1 MEYYGNTLC
10 ISAPELFEHG
20 IMSQSNYK
28 AMAARERINVVRR
41 GGGSSGSC
49 ALIAVDSLPT
59 KYREKVEAQFPDGP
73 EVRLEGW
80 VTSHYQIDQG
90 AMAFFHDRRKTGLDL
105 TPEKVQEYVVNAS
118 VLNTCIA
125 LYDRAAAYR
134 KLMGET
140 YDWKMMAKVVE
151 VLKEKYHHTLPA
163 SMLRFK
169 QKVNQYRKGGYA
181 ALISG
186 KFGNQNTRKVDM
198 KLERLVLGLW
208 CLPNKPYGSQVR
220 DLYDSFICGELD
232 AYDVKT
238 GELFNPDD
246 FTDKNGEPVSLSDS
260 TIRNILNKP
269 ANRLIWD
276 KSQLSWTSFMHEA
289 MPHMHRHA
297 GEFSLSQITMDD
309 VDLTRKLKDTKLRV
323 KAYYAYDTVSQ
334 CVIGASY
341 SRNKD
346 PQLVRECFRDM
357 FRLIAKHGWGI
368 PAGIEVENHL
378 MTEYK
383 YTLLQ
388 EGTVFAHVRYC
399 APQNSQEKYAEA
411 MNGAKKRSVIHRN
424 HTGIGRFYGKWQW
437 RAESKKVSDASN
449 DTYEDKEYYSYDEL
463 VADDRRDNYEWNH
476 ALHPNQKKYKGMTR
490 WDVLMENI
498 NPNLRPFDAVTF
510 ARYIGESVETSVRR
524 NSTVR
529 VAYED
534 WWLSSPEV
542 LEKLVPNNYKVTAY
556 YLPDEDGKPQDVFI
570 FQGDRY
576 IDQVERVETYNRVM
590 AEQTEEDKR
599 KFYHQQKKVREFN
612 EYVESKMVPSLGT
625 MEKEDLIGDSKSPQT
640 NNTIDYEAE
649 RKKEIEVLTAGPPEL
664 QTQTTEQPRMGTAAP
679 YTADESLEVSHGDG
693 EARPEDEV
701 QKGREQDGSG
711 APPQYRPGL
720 SRRRIRRNSEE
731 VAATPSGDTDDI
743 AALLAESESEED
755 IAQRAIDMM

>member
-1 MEYYGNTLC
+1 
-10 ISAPELFEHG
+10 
-20 IMSQSNYK
+20 
-28 AMAARERINVVRR
+28 
-41 GGGSSGSC
+41 
-49 ALIAVDSLPT
+49 
-59 KYREKVEAQFPDGP
+59 
-73 EVRLEGW
+73 
-80 VTSHYQIDQG
+80 
-90 AMAFFHDRRKTGLDL
+90 
-105 TPEKVQEYVVNAS
+105 
-118 VLNTCIA
+118 
-125 LYDRAAAYR
+125 
-134 KLMGET
+134 
-140 YDWKMMAKVVE
+140 
-151 VLKEKYHHTLPA
+151 
-163 SMLRFK
+163 
-169 QKVNQYRKGGYA
+169 
-181 ALISG
+181 
-186 KFGNQNTRKVDM
+186 
-198 KLERLVLGLW
+198 
-208 CLPNKPYGSQVR
+208 
-220 DLYDSFICGELD
+220 
-232 AYDVKT
+232 
-238 GELFNPDD
+238 
-246 FTDKNGEPVSLSDS
+246 
-260 TIRNILNKP
+260 
-269 ANRLIWD
+269 
-276 KSQLSWTSFMHEA
+276 

-388 EGTVFAHVRYC
+388 EGTVFSHVRYC

-449 DTYEDKEYYSYDEL
+449 DTYEDKEYYSFDEL

-498 NPNLRPFDAVTF
+498 NPNLRPFDAVTL

-534 WWLSSPEV
+534 WWLSSPQV
-542 LEKLVPNNYKVTAY
+542 LERLAPNNYKVTAY

-590 AEQTEEDKR
+590 AEQTEEDKK

-612 EYVESKMVPSLGT
+612 DYVENKMVPSLGT
-625 MEKEDLIGDSKSPQT
+625 MEALEVKSEERRVKNSNVIT
-640 NNTIDYEAE
+640 DKKIIDYEAE
-649 RKKEIEVLTAGPPEL
+649 RKKEIEALTAGPPES
-664 QTQTTEQPRMGTAAP
+664 QTQATEQPRMGAAAP
-679 YTADESLEVSHGDG
+679 YAADEPLGVSHGDG
-693 EARPEDEV
+693 EIRHEDEV
-701 QKGREQDGSG
+701 PEGREQDDSS
-711 APPQYRPGL
+711 APPQYRSGL
-720 SRRRIRRNSEE
+720 SRRRIRRSEEE
-731 VAATPSGDTDDI
+731 VAAPLSGKTDDI
-743 AALLAESESEED
+743 AALLADCEPEED
-755 IAQRAIDMM
+755 IIRRAR

>member
-10 ISAPELFEHG
+10 ISAPELIERG
-20 IMSQSNYK
+20 IMGKSCYK
-28 AMAARERINVVRR
+28 QLAARDRLTVVRR
-41 GGGSSGSC
+41 GGGASGST

-59 KYREKVEAQFPDGP
+59 RYREMVEKEFPDGP

-80 VTSHYQIDQG
+80 ITSHYEVDQQ
-90 AMAFFHDRRKTGLDL
+90 AMVFFSDRRKTGLDL
-105 TPEKVQEYVVNAS
+105 APEKIKEYVVNAS

-125 LYDRAAAYR
+125 LYERASAYR

-140 YDWKMMAKVVE
+140 YDWKMMAGVIK
-151 VLKEKYHHTLPA
+151 VLKEKYHHTLPE
-163 SMLRFK
+163 SLLRFK
-169 QKVNQYRKGGYA
+169 QKVNQYRKGGYES
-181 ALISG
+181 LISG
-186 KFGNQNTRKVDM
+186 KFGNQNTRKVDL

-220 DLYDSFICGELD
+220 DLYDSFVCGETD
-232 AYDVKT
+232 VYDVKT

-246 FTDKNGEPVSLSDS
+246 FLDKNGEPVSLSDS

-269 ANRLIWD
+269 SNRALWD
-276 KSQLSWTSFMHEA
+276 KSQLSWSSFMHES

-297 GEFSLSQITMDD
+297 GEYSLSQITMDD

-323 KAYYAYDTVSQ
+323 KAYYAYDSVSQ

-341 SRNKD
+341 SRDKD
-346 PQLVRECFRDM
+346 QSLVKECFRDM

-378 MTEYK
+378 MSEYK

-388 EGTVFAHVRYC
+388 EGAVFSNVRFC
-399 APQNSQEKYAEA
+399 APLNSQEKQAENF
-411 MNGAKKRSVIHRN
+411 NGAKKKSVIHRN

-437 RAESKKVSDASN
+437 RAESRKVSDASN
-449 DTYEDKEYYSYDEL
+449 DTYEDKEYYSFDEL

-498 NPNLRPFDAVTF
+498 NPNLKPFDAVTL
-510 ARYIGESVETSVRR
+510 ARYLGEKVETSVRR

-534 WWLSSPEV
+534 WWLSKPEV
-542 LEKLVPNNYKVTAY
+542 LERLSPNNYKVTAY
-556 YLPDEDGKPQDVFI
+556 YLPDEEGKPTDVFI

-590 AEQTEEDKR
+590 AEQTDEDKR
-599 KFYHQQKKVREFN
+599 KFYHQQKKVREFMGYIN
-612 EYVESKMVPSLGT
+612 EHAALQVGT
-625 MEKEDLIGDSKSPQT
+625 MENGNINTT
-640 NNTIDYEAE
+640 NNTTDYEKEREEEIAALTAE
-649 RKKEIEVLTAGPPEL
+649 PPGAQTEEQPWLGAAASDVSDEPMGIQDEDHGLLGISEAEEGRRCKAVGSPQGSDKRQRAVYGTGKEI
-664 QTQTTEQPRMGTAAP
+664 
-679 YTADESLEVSHGDG
+679 
-693 EARPEDEV
+693 
-701 QKGREQDGSG
+701 
-711 APPQYRPGL
+711 APPPP
-720 SRRRIRRNSEE
+720 IVDE
-731 VAATPSGDTDDI
+731 I
-743 AALLAESESEED
+743 AALLAEDETEED
-755 IAQRAIDMM
+755 IMRRAREMI